1 MLNKLLPLLIALLGL
16 ASAVFWNELN
26 LKNLKEANIPLRSNQ
41 TIITEDDA
49 SYLNPYQRL
58 YEKGT
63 KNETHFDQFS
73 SSIRPP
79 GYGLF
84 YYLTLK
90 FTGKSHALF
99 VLKIVQCLLFA
110 ISVFCLFEL
119 GLFFTKSHWL
129 ASITAI
135 IYGLLPI
142 SIGFLYFTLTEGI
155 TPALFVIS
163 VYLMVKMI
171 TEKEVRFQLLYLLFS
186 GGLFSLLFIVR
197 PFMFLFLP
205 LFLIGLSIHWIN
217 QKGFKI
223 AVLNTFLFLILSI
236 SGIATWQIKS
246 KIELGKWLG
255 LHPIYQNEIPGV
267 FRKPHASL
275 WDLFKGWES
284 NGAHFHETI
293 VPFWEATMALD
304 TNQKQIDRVLA
315 EIPKNV
321 VKSIGKEELIWAF
334 RLYQKAIIAQKPFY
348 EKQQLMPSYLLKD
361 EQRAMKNF
369 DRLVVKFRSKNLY
382 QYHIQTP
389 LQVSKSMIFHSNLS
403 LHQFQHAYRGTIWME
418 TLRLLCFAI
427 HSLAFLLLPFAFF
440 ALNDNKIRLLILGI
454 LSYCFYLIYFQRCIE
469 ERYTL
474 PLLPFVLMIGVMT
487 INCLI
492 DRFRKAKN
500 KNVSFFKS

>member
-1 MLNKLLPLLIALLGL
+1 MPNKLLPIIIAFFALL
-16 ASAVFWNELN
+16 SAIFWNNLN
-26 LKNLKEANIPLRSNQ
+26 LENLKAANIPLRNNQ
-41 TIITEDDA
+41 TVITEDDA
-49 SYLNPYQRL
+49 SYLNSYQRL

-63 KNETHFDQFS
+63 KNETNFDKFS

-90 FTGKSHALF
+90 FTGKSNALF

-110 ISVFCLFEL
+110 ISVFCLYEL
-119 GLFFTKSHWL
+119 SLFFIKSHWL
-129 ASITAI
+129 AGITSI
-135 IYGLLPI
+135 IYGLLPL
-142 SIGFLYFTLTEGI
+142 SIGFLYYTLTEGI
-155 TPALFVIS
+155 TPALFLIS
-163 VYLMVKMI
+163 VYLMVKMT
-171 TEKEVRFQLLYLLFS
+171 TEKEVRFQLLYLFFA
-186 GGLFSLLFIVR
+186 GGVISILLIIR
-197 PFMFLFLP
+197 PFLIIFLP
-205 LFLIGLSIHWIN
+205 LFIFGLFFNWIK
-217 QKGFKI
+217 QKGLKI
-223 AVLNTFLFLILSI
+223 AVLNTFLFLVLSI

-275 WDLFKGWES
+275 WELFKGWES

-293 VPFWEATMALD
+293 VPFWEATMTLD
-304 TNQKQIDRVLA
+304 TCQKQIDNVIA

-321 VKSIGKEELIWAF
+321 VTSIGKRELIWAF

-369 DRLVVKFRSKNLY
+369 DRLAVKFRFKNLY

-389 LQVSKSMIFHSNLS
+389 LQVLKSMIFHSNLS
-403 LHQFQHAYRGTIWME
+403 LHQFQHPYRGAIWME
-418 TLRLLCFAI
+418 TLRLLCFGI
-427 HSLAFLLLPFAFF
+427 HSLAFLILPLALF
-440 ALNDNKIRLLILGI
+440 ALKDARIRFLILAI
-454 LSYCFYLIYFQRCIE
+454 LTYCFYLIYFQRGIE

-474 PLLPFVLMIGVMT
+474 PILPFVLMIGVMT
-487 INCLI
+487 FNYLI
-492 DRFRKAKN
+492 ESVRRIKKH
-500 KNVSFFKS
+500 S